1 MHPRERVRGLAKL
14 ISEKGGTYPQ
24 KLQLEAAR
32 LGIELPEI
40 QKQQPTNVKP
50 KEMPYGTNS
59 KN

>member
-14 ISEKGGTYPQ
+14 ISEKGGTYPD
-24 KLQLEAAR
+24 KLQSEAAR
-32 LGIELPEI
+32 LGIDLPEI

-50 KEMPYGTNS
+50 KEMPHGTSN